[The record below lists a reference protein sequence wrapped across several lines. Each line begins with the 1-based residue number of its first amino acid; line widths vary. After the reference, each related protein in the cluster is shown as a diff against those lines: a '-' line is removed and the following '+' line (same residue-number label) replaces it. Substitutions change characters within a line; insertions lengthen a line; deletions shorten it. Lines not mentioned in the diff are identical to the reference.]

1 MRSTT
6 KKPSARPA
14 RRTAAARFTGT
25 IYLSAPLGLWG
36 SREYDTALQRIR
48 AHLPGVTILE
58 ALKYYEDVDDW
69 RRRRAATIA
78 STQAFVFLSLPA
90 GMIGR
95 GVWGDLEL
103 AQAAEIPIYYL
114 AEGEALAPMK
124 ALSFSKPDEADWTWH
139 VQVTVKEG
147 E

>member
-1 MRSTT
+1 MSSIT

-14 RRTAAARFTGT
+14 RRTAAVRFRGT
-25 IYLSAPLGLWG
+25 IYLSAPLGLRG
-36 SREYDTALQRIR
+36 SREYDASLHRIR
-48 AHLPGVTILE
+48 SHLPGVTILE

-78 STQAFVFLSLPA
+78 STQAFVFLSLPG

-114 AEGEALAPMK
+114 GEGEALAPRK
-124 ALSFSKPDEADWTWH
+124 ALSFSEPDETDWTCY
-139 VQVTVKEG
+139 VQVTAKVG
-147 E
+147 G